1 MTNIT
6 KIVESYFESLKG
18 KKIEIENNDTL
29 ISGIF
34 LSFKSREYFYE
45 LLMKIGRC
53 KKRIYLFLP
62 FSVLI
67 DDKSL
72 TLEYGVKFIPFRIKK
87 ELMYNSCV
95 ENNSFNK
102 TIKIH
107 EVRPNTELS

>member
-1 MTNIT
+1 MTSIT
-6 KIVESYFESLKG
+6 KIIESYLESLKG

-29 ISGIF
+29 TNGIF
-34 LSFKSREYFYE
+34 LSFKYKNYFYE

-53 KKRIYLFLP
+53 KKKIYLFLP

-67 DDKSL
+67 DDESL
-72 TLEYGVKFIPFRIKK
+72 VLEYSVKFVPFKIKK

-95 ENNSFNK
+95 ENNLFNK

>member
-1 MTNIT
+1 M
-6 KIVESYFESLKG
+6 ESLKG

-29 ISGIF
+29 TNGIF
-34 LSFKSREYFYE
+34 LSFKYKNYFYE

-53 KKRIYLFLP
+53 KKKIYLFLP
-62 FSVLI
+62 FSVSI
-67 DDKSL
+67 DDESL
-72 TLEYGVKFIPFRIKK
+72 VLEYSVKFVPFKIKK

-95 ENNSFNK
+95 ENNLFNK